1 MNPSI
6 GAISKWKYL
15 LILKLQYSNIE
26 FFYIKESK
34 LEISKIHTTRLQ
46 KIGVVA
52 VPLQKLYL
60 EWKLKHFF
68 QGLKNFI
75 NTYTKVYPCLAL
87 LGSFHPVEP
96 EIWYTSTSSILLWV
110 HGEGFLTYLFFILI
124 LTKFYKL
131 NDICCKLWHF
141 CFLS

>member
-6 GAISKWKYL
+6 GDISKWKYL

-34 LEISKIHTTRLQ
+34 LEISKIHTTRLP

-60 EWKLKHFF
+60 E
-68 QGLKNFI
+68 
-75 NTYTKVYPCLAL
+75 
-87 LGSFHPVEP
+87 
-96 EIWYTSTSSILLWV
+96 
-110 HGEGFLTYLFFILI
+110 
-124 LTKFYKL
+124 
-131 NDICCKLWHF
+131 
-141 CFLS
+141 